1 MKQYRKQL
9 QIRWADL
16 DPNGHIRHSV
26 YYDWGAYSRIAFL
39 TENGLSPSRMMELQ
53 VGPVIFREECVF
65 KKEIRLEDTL
75 YIDLEL
81 LQARRD
87 FSRWTMQHLL
97 YKESGTLAAVM
108 TLNGAWMDTIKRK
121 LTVPPELVFDAY
133 EVMPKSAD
141 FEWMD

>member
-97 YKESGTLAAVM
+97 YKESGTLAAVL

-141 FEWMD
+141 SAWMD